1 MGVKYNTLAPLPRNN
16 PLMPSFMYI
25 FFIICMKYPRLS
37 CLSLICI
44 RSFTKSSGVVQKEAI
59 AAAVADMNKL
69 SAKLTSFE
77 VLDVPF
83 DVNMNS
89 LIFSLPRKN
98 IEEYGPN
105 EKIVAK

>member
-1 MGVKYNTLAPLPRNN
+1 MGVKYNTRAPLPRSN
-16 PLMPSFMYI
+16 PHPSFMYI

-44 RSFTKSSGVVQKEAI
+44 LQFTKSSGVVQKEAI
-59 AAAVADMNKL
+59 AAAVADMRQTFSEAYL
-69 SAKLTSFE
+69 LQIIGQTLMS
-77 VLDVPF
+77 
-83 DVNMNS
+83 MNS

-105 EKIVAK
+105 KKIVAK